1 MQLNLVDTKQFLE
14 VSDNTFG
21 QTYNEALVHQVVTA
35 YLAGARAGTHAQKTR
50 AEVRGGGKKPWKQKG
65 SGRARA
71 GTIRSP
77 LWRSGGIIFAAKPR
91 DYSQKV
97 NKKMYR
103 GAIRS
108 ILSELVRIN
117 GLTVVDSLDISEA
130 KTKIMMEK
138 LNKLNLKHHLLV
150 IVDEID
156 INLYLAVR
164 NIPNVEVIDVRSL
177 DPISL
182 MKYEHILMT
191 AKAVKQVEEQLA

>member
-1 MQLNLVDTKQFLE
+1 MQLNLVDTKQSLE
-14 VSDNTFG
+14 VSDDIFG
-21 QTYNEALVHQVVTA
+21 QEFKEGMIHQVVTA

-77 LWRSGGIIFAAKPR
+77 LWRSGGVIFAAKPR

-108 ILSELVRIN
+108 ILSELVRTDALI
-117 GLTVVDSLDISEA
+117 VVDTLEVAEA
-130 KTKIMMEK
+130 KTKLIIEK
-138 LNKLNLKHHLLV
+138 FNKLNLKQDLLIV
-150 IVDEID
+150 VDEID
-156 INLYLAVR
+156 VNLYFAAR
-164 NIPNVEVIDVRSL
+164 NIPNVEVIDARSL
-177 DPISL
+177 DPVSL
-182 MKYEHILMT
+182 LKYEQVLMT
-191 AKAVKQVEEQLA
+191 AKAVKQIEEQLA